1 VAAEIRCRIFT
12 AAGNTCEVT
21 ATMEGVRRA
30 ATDTGVAARSVFESA
45 QAMADQSD
53 ILDGEVGRLLA
64 GLRAA

>member
-1 VAAEIRCRIFT
+1 
-12 AAGNTCEVT
+12 
-21 ATMEGVRRA
+21 MEGVRRA